1 MPWLEKRVAKRKLKC
16 RWCGAEIRKGGEYW
30 VYHYMS
36 GPYLRRNAI
45 CRKCAEKEARYIVK
59 SFMSV
64 AFFSRMC
71 EEKSETDNMKVFDA
85 VAYELLYPVRKW
97 YECRKDPD
105 ELASYAYRHFKGA
118 MRELVDFRKLAEEF
132 LENVEKEEKVK
143 WVVG

>member
-1 MPWLEKRVAKRKLKC
+1 MPWLEKRVAKRKIKC
-16 RWCGAEIRKGGEYW
+16 RWCGAEIRKGDEYW

-45 CRKCAEKEARYIVK
+45 CSKCAEKEARYIVK

-85 VAYELLYPVRKW
+85 VAYELLHTVRKW
-97 YECRKDPD
+97 YECRKDINHLIA
-105 ELASYAYRHFKGA
+105 EAQRHFKGPIK
-118 MRELVDFRKLAEEF
+118 ELVDFRRIAEEF
-132 LENVEKEEKVK
+132 LENVEKEEKIK
-143 WVVG
+143 WVAE